1 MVTDGIYRFP
11 CRGGGV
17 GGAVVAYYNE
27 IDPYA
32 AQWLRNLIDADH
44 IAPGVVD
51 TRSIE
56 DVTPNDLKG
65 FTQCHFFAG
74 IGGWSLALR
83 RAGWPDSRPAWS
95 ASCPCQPFSQAGRKK
110 GFTDERH
117 LWPAAHWLIGQ
128 RDPVVVFGEQ
138 SGSADANDWIDLVQ
152 ADVEALGYAFGAVA
166 FPSASVGAP
175 HQRDRAYWVAD
186 ASREQWEGRGEFQP
200 TGGGKPSDSS
210 VINWLADA
218 GRERIRTERLA
229 KAFGEKGEILDQIW
243 KQRVRPDAGAVSA
256 SAGRLAHADDNRQ
269 QSDCGAGG
277 CGQCT
282 KARDDAGRRCP
293 TGSMADS
300 DSHGRKR
307 RLSGREDPQRKTI
320 NGQAGCGCADCGAGP
335 VNSFWS
341 DADWLHCQDG
351 KWRPVRPG
359 SFPLANGVP
368 ARVGRL
374 RAYGNAINIEAAAAF
389 IKSYMAAVDHV

>member
-1 MVTDGIYRFP
+1 M
-11 CRGGGV
+11 
-17 GGAVVAYYNE
+17 VAYYNE

-32 AQWLRNLIDADH
+32 AQWLRNLIDAGH
-44 IAPGVVD
+44 IALGVVD

-95 ASCPCQPFSQAGRKK
+95 ASCPCQPFSAAGKK
-110 GFTDERH
+110 GGFADERH
-117 LWPAAHWLIGQ
+117 LWPSAHWLIGQ
-128 RDPVVVFGEQ
+128 RRPVVVFGEQ

-152 ADVEALGYAFGAVA
+152 ADVEALGYAFGATA

-186 ASREQWEGRGEFQP
+186 ADCQQWERCGEFQP

-210 VINWLADA
+210 VINWLA
-218 GRERIRTERLA
+218 
-229 KAFGEKGEILDQIW
+229 
-243 KQRVRPDAGAVSA
+243 
-256 SAGRLAHADDNRQ
+256 HANNHRQ
-269 QSDCGAGG
+269 QSGCGAGRG
-277 CGQCT
+277 SWRT
-282 KARDDAGRRCP
+282 EARDDAGRCSQTNRLAN
-293 TGSMADS
+293 TDS
-300 DSHGRKR
+300 DGRKG
-307 RLSGREDPQRKTI
+307 RLSRRTDPQRKTI
-320 NGQAGCGCADCGAGP
+320 DGQAGCGCAACSPGP
-335 VNSFWS
+335 INGFWR
-341 DADWLHCQDG
+341 DADWLFSRDG
-351 KWRPVRPG
+351 KWRPVSPG

-374 RAYGNAINIEAAAAF
+374 RAYGNAINIEAASAF
-389 IKSYMAAVDHV
+389 INAYMLAVDNV